1 MEVFVRRAERQ
12 TKESIN
18 RSYRDIDMLYWELDF
33 LNDLFHRYSIRKSG
47 HTLTSGQRHKEMAEI
62 RERIPVIHEYIKYY
76 KDCIN
81 AEKKEM
87 QRIYNTYG
95 FEPKQKQIFQEYEG
109 EELEYQDEYYDGPE
123 TEEYQQ
129 ESEEEDEQK

>member
-1 MEVFVRRAERQ
+1 MEAFVRRAERQ
-12 TKESIN
+12 SKESIN

-33 LNDLFHRYSIRKSG
+33 LNELLQRYTIRKSG
-47 HTLTSGQRHKEMAEI
+47 NTMTYSQRHKEMADI
-62 RERIPVIHEYIKYY
+62 RERIPEIHNYIKYY
-76 KDCIN
+76 KDCID

-87 QRIYNTYG
+87 RRIYNTYG
-95 FEPKQKQIFQEYEG
+95 FEPKQKRIFEEYEG

-123 TEEYQQ
+123 PDEYQE